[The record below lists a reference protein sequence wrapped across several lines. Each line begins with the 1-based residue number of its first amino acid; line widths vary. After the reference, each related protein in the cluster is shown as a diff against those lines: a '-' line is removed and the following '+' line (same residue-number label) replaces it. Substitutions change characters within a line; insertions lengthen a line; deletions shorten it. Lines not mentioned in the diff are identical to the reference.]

1 MFRDIINLFKFL
13 NNQKKIKRVFFFE
26 NNFIEKHLFPYINK
40 NRSNENT
47 AIISLYT
54 IKNEKLK
61 KFEIFEFKYLK
72 FLSILFLLLKVKY
85 CYSSTPDLD
94 NSAFKKSVHKK
105 TKYIYIQHSP
115 VSLTMAYNPTAFNK
129 FDLVQSVNKF
139 QSSEITEIN
148 KKNQLKIK
156 KWESKYLFFLEHN
169 LNKESLKNN
178 NKENILIA
186 PTWSTDFFQKKYH
199 LEILKLIDQK
209 KYNLFLRPHYMSI
222 KKNEYNFSNMR
233 EKFIFY
239 MDDLNLSFYDYLI
252 TDWSGIFIEFANIK
266 LTKSILI
273 NTKKKI
279 KNNDFV
285 KFNTTPIEIYS
296 RNILG
301 IELNE
306 NNISKIP
313 SILTSKELKNDNNQ
327 KEIRK
332 FFNENFF

>member
-1 MFRDIINLFKFL
+1 M
-13 NNQKKIKRVFFFE
+13 
-26 NNFIEKHLFPYINK
+26 
-40 NRSNENT
+40 
-47 AIISLYT
+47 
-54 IKNEKLK
+54 
-61 KFEIFEFKYLK
+61 
-72 FLSILFLLLKVKY
+72 
-85 CYSSTPDLD
+85 
-94 NSAFKKSVHKK
+94 
-105 TKYIYIQHSP
+105 
-115 VSLTMAYNPTAFNK
+115 
-129 FDLVQSVNKF
+129 
-139 QSSEITEIN
+139 
-148 KKNQLKIK
+148 
-156 KWESKYLFFLEHN
+156 
-169 LNKESLKNN
+169 
-178 NKENILIA
+178 
-186 PTWSTDFFQKKYH
+186 
-199 LEILKLIDQK
+199 
-209 KYNLFLRPHYMSI
+209 
-222 KKNEYNFSNMR
+222 
-233 EKFIFY
+233 
-239 MDDLNLSFYDYLI
+239 SFYDYLI